1 MFQRSCIQ
9 IPAPYTGWTFF
20 HIHIC
25 CKICNVCFKRQKKMR
40 KRPGLANLKNYLLC
54 VVYRV
59 DECGSKP
66 PSACVFG
73 TKDSRLKCVVSARY
87 LFF

>member
-1 MFQRSCIQ
+1 
-9 IPAPYTGWTFF
+9 
-20 HIHIC
+20 
-25 CKICNVCFKRQKKMR
+25 MR

-59 DECGSKP
+59 DECSSKP